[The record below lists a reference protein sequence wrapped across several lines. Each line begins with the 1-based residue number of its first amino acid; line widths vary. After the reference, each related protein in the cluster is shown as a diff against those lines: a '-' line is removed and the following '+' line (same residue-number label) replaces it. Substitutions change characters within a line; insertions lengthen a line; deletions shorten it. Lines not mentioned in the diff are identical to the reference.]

1 MQSVT
6 FKNRSIDMAGNLYL
20 PAKFDENRSYPA
32 IVVVHPGGGVKEQ
45 AAGLYAKLLAEEGFV
60 TLAFD
65 SSYQGASGGTPHFL
79 DMPMNRTD
87 DVYSAID
94 YVTTLPYV
102 DNERIGVAG
111 ICAGGGYAAKAS
123 AIDRR
128 VKAVATASAVNTGAS
143 ARKGWE
149 GKGTTAELMAT
160 LEAVA
165 RQRTAEA
172 AGAAVAYAPYVPEL
186 GDKSAPRDLQEAAD
200 YYLTP
205 RAQHPNAQNKMLFN
219 AFGAW
224 VGFDAFDVVDTLLTQ
239 PLLVIAGDEAGSLWH
254 SKELY
259 AKAPGPKELFLIKG
273 AAHMDLYD
281 GKGAVAAVNKMV
293 PFFKEH
299 LGSADTARSAG
310 QPGSVAAE

>member
-1 MQSVT
+1 MQGVK
-6 FKNRSIDMAGNLYL
+6 FKNRTIDMAGNLYL
-20 PAKFDENRSYPA
+20 PRSFNDNEKYPA

-45 AAGLYAKLLAEEGFV
+45 VAGLYADMLAKEGFV

-65 SSYQGASGGTPHFL
+65 SSYQGESGGKPHFL
-79 DMPMNRTD
+79 DMPMNRVD
-87 DVYSAID
+87 DVYSAVD
-94 YVTTLPYV
+94 YMTTLPCV
-102 DNERIGVAG
+102 DSEGIGVAG

-123 AIDRR
+123 AIDWR
-128 VKAVATASAVNTGAS
+128 VKAVATASAVNTGAP
-143 ARKGWE
+143 ARKGWD
-149 GKGTTAELMAT
+149 GKGSTAELMAT
-160 LEAVA
+160 LDAIA
-165 RQRTAEA
+165 KQRTAEA
-172 AGAAVAYAPYVPEL
+172 AGAEVAYAPYVPEL
-186 GDKSAPRDLQEAAD
+186 GDKSAPRDLREAAD

-254 SKELY
+254 SQELY

-281 GKGAVAAVNKMV
+281 GNGAVAAVNKMA
-293 PFFKEH
+293 PFFKSN
-299 LGSADTARSAG
+299 LAPAARDA
-310 QPGSVAAE
+310 QAVAAE

>member
-20 PAKFDENRSYPA
+20 PADFDEKGSYPA

-45 AAGLYAKLLAEEGFV
+45 AAGLYADLLAKEGFV

-65 SSYQGASGGTPHFL
+65 SSYQGASGGSPHFL
-79 DMPMNRTD
+79 DMPPNRTD
-87 DVYSAID
+87 DVFSAID

-102 DNERIGVAG
+102 DNDRIGVAG

-123 AIDRR
+123 ALDRR

-149 GKGTTAELMAT
+149 GKDSVEKLIGT

-165 RQRTAEA
+165 KQRTAEA
-172 AGAAVAYAPYVPEL
+172 AGGDTAYAPYVPEL
-186 GDKSAPRDLQEAAD
+186 GDKNAPRDLQEAAD

-205 RAQHPNAQNKMLFN
+205 RAQHPNAQNKMLLN
-219 AFGAW
+219 AFASW
-224 VGFDAFDVVDTLLTQ
+224 VGFDAFDVVDKLLTQ
-239 PLLVIAGDEAGSLWH
+239 PLLIVAGDKAGSLWH
-254 SKELY
+254 SEELY
-259 AKAPGPKELFLIKG
+259 DKAPGEKELFLIEG

-281 GKGAVAAVNKMV
+281 GDGAVKAVNKMV
-293 PFFKEH
+293 PFFRKN
-299 LGSADTARSAG
+299 LAGKSG
-310 QPGSVAAE
+310 QPSSIAAE

>member
-6 FKNRSIDMAGNLYL
+6 FKNRSIDMAANLYL
-20 PAKFDENRSYPA
+20 PPNFDKSRAYAA

-45 AAGLYAKLLAEEGFV
+45 AAGLYADLLAKEGFV

-65 SSYQGASGGTPHFL
+65 SSYQGESGGAPHFL

-102 DNERIGVAG
+102 DKERIGVAG

-123 AIDRR
+123 SIDRR

-149 GKGTTAELMAT
+149 GKGSTAELMAT
-160 LEAVA
+160 LEAIA
-165 RQRTAEA
+165 KQRTAEA
-172 AGAAVAYAPYVPEL
+172 AGAAVGYAPYVPQV
-186 GDKSAPRDLQEAAD
+186 GDKTAPRDLQEAAD

-205 RAQHPNAQNKMLFN
+205 RAQHSNAANKMLFN

-224 VGFDAFDVVDTLLTQ
+224 VGFDAFDVVDPLLTQ
-239 PLLVIAGDEAGSLWH
+239 PLLVIAGDQAGSLWH
-254 SKELY
+254 SQELY
-259 AKAPGPKELFLIKG
+259 AKAPGPKELYLIKG

-281 GKGAVAAVNKMV
+281 GKGAVAAVNKMA
-293 PFFKEH
+293 PFFKSN
-299 LGSADTARSAG
+299 LAPAAAG
-310 QPGSVAAE
+310 DAKAVAAE

>member
-1 MQSVT
+1 MQSVK
-6 FKNRSIDMAGNLYL
+6 FKNRAIAMAGNLYL
-20 PAKFDENRSYPA
+20 PSSFDESRKYAA
-32 IVVVHPGGGVKEQ
+32 IIVVHPGGGVKEQ
-45 AAGLYAKLLAEEGFV
+45 AAGLYAKLLAEQGFV

-65 SSYQGASGGTPHFL
+65 SSYQGESGGVPHFL
-79 DMPMNRTD
+79 DMPMNRVD

-123 AIDRR
+123 AIDHR

-149 GKGTTAELMAT
+149 GKGSIAELMAT
-160 LEAVA
+160 LDAISK
-165 RQRTAEA
+165 QRTAEA
-172 AGAAVAYAPYVPEL
+172 SGAEVAYAPYVPQV
-186 GDKSAPRDLQEAAD
+186 GDKNAPRDLQEAAD

-219 AFGAW
+219 GFGAW
-224 VGFDAFDVVDTLLTQ
+224 VGFNAFDVVDTLLTQ

-254 SKELY
+254 SRELY

-281 GKGAVAAVNKMV
+281 GQGAVAAVNKMV
-293 PFFKEH
+293 PFFKKNLAPAHASE
-299 LGSADTARSAG
+299 GAKA
-310 QPGSVAAE
+310 VAAA